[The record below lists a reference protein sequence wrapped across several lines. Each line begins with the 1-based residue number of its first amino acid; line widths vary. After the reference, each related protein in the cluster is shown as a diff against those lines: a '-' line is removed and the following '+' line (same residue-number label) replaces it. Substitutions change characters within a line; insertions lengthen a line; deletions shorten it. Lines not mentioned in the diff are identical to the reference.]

1 MKTLIIFIS
10 LFSMT
15 LSAACLFLT
24 WELGKWTVNYDSYCQ
39 LTDRT
44 HEQQQV
50 LMGLQ
55 GDLCDQVGDSV
66 QRFDPLESKVTEAE
80 ERLSVVEQNLKAAF
94 EMLERQEKHLDEA
107 GKSTAHLLES
117 SPEKNK

>member
-107 GKSTAHLLES
+107 GKFTAHLLES

>member
-1 MKTLIIFIS
+1 MKTLIILIS
-10 LFSMT
+10 VLSMT
-15 LSAACLFLT
+15 LSAACLYTT

-94 EMLERQEKHLDEA
+94 EMLERQE
-107 GKSTAHLLES
+107 
-117 SPEKNK
+117 